1 MTKDQMEFTIR
12 WMRITFAVLGIIL
25 IPAAVLTLLGSMHDA
40 SYILAAIA
48 EIAATYCFFMAYRGL
63 HFRSQSG
70 YRYAQISS
78 VLLLLVFPILTLPG
92 AIYLYQLDKK
102 EMKNAL
108 GVGPVRARSTA
119 KAKRTKTS

>member
-1 MTKDQMEFTIR
+1 MTKTQVEATIR
-12 WMRITFAVLGIIL
+12 WMRITFILLAIIL
-25 IPAAVLTLLGSMHDA
+25 IPAALLTFAGSLHNANYLLP
-40 SYILAAIA
+40 AIV
-48 EIAATYCFFMAYRGL
+48 EVVIGYCFYMS
-63 HFRSQSG
+63 FRELGARNQSG